1 MLYNMA
7 WGVAMTAFG
16 ICPCSS
22 LSIPFT
28 CPCLWLSADGSFGF
42 PIQNVGGKSVLKD
55 RAMTLLYPIF
65 VYGII
70 CSIPVFIRNPKDFSV
85 HDAFFKVHLC
95 FFWAVL
101 IATCLA
107 CLMFKLNKLFHIKEW
122 VFVFVLFFGM
132 MLFDDNWL
140 IAQHKFVVPYFLL
153 GGGICKYKLA
163 YCGQK
168 CWIVIPLYCLSMLFY
183 KSDTYIYVSM
193 YSITQ
198 GDAMSH
204 LWTDIYRFVVGALGT
219 VSFMLLV
226 KYMWMFIEKWQLLH
240 DALIWLGKNTLFIY
254 FIQGLVFAVLA
265 RVTMPYMGVWQPCA
279 TFIFVMAASACF
291 VMLVRRSLFVGR
303 LFFGKDYR
311 DR

>member
-1 MLYNMA
+1 
-7 WGVAMTAFG
+7 MTAFG

-85 HDAFFKVHLC
+85 HDAFFKVHLW

-140 IAQHKFVVPYFLL
+140 IALHKFVVPYFLL
-153 GGGICKYKLA
+153 GGDL
-163 YCGQK
+163 
-168 CWIVIPLYCLSMLFY
+168 
-183 KSDTYIYVSM
+183 
-193 YSITQ
+193 
-198 GDAMSH
+198 
-204 LWTDIYRFVVGALGT
+204 
-219 VSFMLLV
+219 
-226 KYMWMFIEKWQLLH
+226 
-240 DALIWLGKNTLFIY
+240 
-254 FIQGLVFAVLA
+254 
-265 RVTMPYMGVWQPCA
+265 
-279 TFIFVMAASACF
+279 
-291 VMLVRRSLFVGR
+291 
-303 LFFGKDYR
+303 
-311 DR
+311 